1 MANGDIFHSP
11 LPYPQKELTPEAM
24 PSGVQSCSPK
34 QKCQPYLAGFFAGF
48 LAGFFAGFFAGF
60 LAAFLAGALTAFV
73 AAFLAGF
80 LAAFLAGF
88 FAAFFAAIAVSP
100 RVLVVPHNAG
110 KPHTDGPA
118 GMLRAHWFV
127 IDLLLHPL
135 V

>member
-1 MANGDIFHSP
+1 MA
-11 LPYPQKELTPEAM
+11 A
-24 PSGVQSCSPK
+24 
-34 QKCQPYLAGFFAGF
+34 
-48 LAGFFAGFFAGF
+48 FFAGF
-60 LAAFLAGALTAFV
+60 LAAFLAGALTAFL

-118 GMLRAHWFV
+118 GMLHAHWFV
-127 IDLLLHPL
+127 IAMFSAPACVIRQYAGYIWYDVDIPLTIGKRWVNGQNHPCTDEAP
-135 V
+135 